1 MKTTLHGNEN
11 TDYTAVRENASFQV
25 IFCSVLISVYS
36 NIIMHTGGWGG
47 LQDY

>member
-36 NIIMHTGGWGG
+36 YIIN
-47 LQDY
+47 DI

>member
-25 IFCSVLISVYS
+25 ILCSVLNYVYS
-36 NIIMHTGGWGG
+36 NIIIHNGG
-47 LQDY
+47 

>member
-11 TDYTAVRENASFQV
+11 TDYTAVENASFQV

-36 NIIMHTGGWGG
+36 NIIMHTGG
-47 LQDY
+47 

>member
-11 TDYTAVRENASFQV
+11 TDYTAVRENASFRV

-36 NIIMHTGGWGG
+36 MKWITRLLVMAVVI
-47 LQDY
+47 